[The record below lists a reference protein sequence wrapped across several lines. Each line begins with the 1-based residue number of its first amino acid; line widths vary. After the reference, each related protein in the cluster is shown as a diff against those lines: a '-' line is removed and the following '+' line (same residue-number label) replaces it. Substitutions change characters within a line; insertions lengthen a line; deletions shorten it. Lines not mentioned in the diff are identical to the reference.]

1 MTEPKKVL
9 IIDDDAHIRKVIELK
24 LKKAGYQI
32 IVAGNGEEGFEL
44 IEVLKP
50 DAVVSDINMPKMDG
64 KTLCLKTNPLK
75 QERPFLTIIISA
87 RISLDDEEWI
97 KDMTDTQFME
107 KPFSPNKLLGAI
119 DRYFQDER
127 E

>member
-1 MTEPKKVL
+1 LTEPKKVL